1 MAFNVQTYTEKFAK
15 ELDQRHVADMVTGFF
30 AGGSLNAEFVNAD
43 TVLVAEYD
51 MSGLGDYSREAGYP
65 KGGIAMR
72 KRAYTLPMER
82 GRQFSVDVR
91 DMQTND
97 LKGGCKDLSK
107 VMKEF
112 QKRKVNQEVDA
123 FNLSAIGSHA
133 MQTNKSF
140 NTFTDASTDVVKK
153 LIYDIDKA
161 SEMADGEELFA
172 IVNWGVHGHL
182 TASNEFYKYMD
193 VANFAK
199 GKVNTQLKT
208 LNEAGIVK
216 APGRRMRTAYSFFNG
231 IDTEE
236 KPGGFAPVAGCGS
249 YNWIILPRSVAQCIT
264 VLQRTRV
271 ITPENNNDADAY
283 KQGYRRLYGAF
294 VMASDEERIVVSQTA

>member
-15 ELDQRHVADMVTGFF
+15 ELDEQHVKTMVTGYF
-30 AGGSLNAEFVNAD
+30 AGGSFNAEFATSD

-91 DMQTND
+91 DLQTND
-97 LKGGCKDLSK
+97 LKSGVKELSK
-107 VMKEF
+107 VMKTF
-112 QKRKVNQEVDA
+112 QKRKVDQEVDA
-123 FNLSAIGSHA
+123 FNLCTIGNSALA
-133 MQTNKSF
+133 TNIKPE
-140 NTFTDASTDVVKK
+140 TFTESSTNIVKR

-161 SEMADGEELFA
+161 TDAADGEEVIAL
-172 IVNWGVHGHL
+172 VNGNIHGHL

-199 GKVNTQLKT
+199 GKVNTELKT
-208 LNEAGIVK
+208 INEAGIVRVD
-216 APGRRMRTAYSFFNG
+216 GSRMRTAYNFFNG
-231 IDTEE
+231 VDTEE
-236 KPGGFAPVAGCGS
+236 KPGGFAPVKGSGS
-249 YNWIILPRSVAQCIT
+249 YNWIILPRSAAQCIS

-271 ITPENNNDADAY
+271 ITPEINNDADAY

-294 VMASDEERIVVSQTA
+294 VLASDQERIVVSQTA